1 MFAINP
7 IVEATVGPFHRRKG
21 GIFAVI
27 SILQSRR
34 PLVIF
39 GIISKAW
46 NKPSRMVLPS
56 MDKEQLDKIPEP
68 IALVV
73 DDEPLIRMDIA
84 DIISDAGYH
93 VVEAATADEALAFLE
108 KYSSLQL
115 LFTDVQTGSDLDG
128 FELARKI
135 AERWP
140 NIEVVVASGARVPKE
155 GELPGNASFIRKPFS
170 AETVLE
176 TLQEHFPD
184 GPSKS

>member
-1 MFAINP
+1 
-7 IVEATVGPFHRRKG
+7 
-21 GIFAVI
+21 
-27 SILQSRR
+27 
-34 PLVIF
+34 
-39 GIISKAW
+39 
-46 NKPSRMVLPS
+46 MVLPS

-84 DIISDAGYH
+84 AIISDAGYH